1 MHSTHMYDF
10 AMCINYWSTIILLLC
25 MMLPDAVACTQGAI
39 RLINGATEGT
49 GRVEVCNN
57 NAWGTVC
64 DDAWGTN
71 DANVACGQLGY
82 RNTGNDCLYY

>member
-1 MHSTHMYDF
+1 MHSSNMQTSYTAIFFRSHLWQF
-10 AMCINYWSTIILLLC
+10 ACFSL
-25 MMLPDAVACTQGAI
+25 ACTQGAI

-64 DDAWGTN
+64 DDFWNTN
-71 DANVACGQLGY
+71 DANVACGQLGFS
-82 RNTGNDCLYY
+82 NTGDLTQALN